1 MMNDDCPT
9 PDGHDTLTLK
19 RSENDE
25 QVDDVAEIPK
35 LSSFGPFAPSGPPQS
50 CSSEVNQ
57 NLV

>member
-35 LSSFGPFAPSGPPQS
+35 LL
-50 CSSEVNQ
+50 
-57 NLV
+57 LVLLLLRVLLNPTPLK